1 MTPIKIPVLFAAG
14 LGGMALLVGLTASP
28 APTPPVT
35 GLPWLLVAIAA
46 GLALRFWL
54 RARALVRDHARDRDA
69 EARAAACTADWV
81 RSLAELLASQMGL
94 LRGEM
99 GRAQDL
105 LTQAVGGLVVSFT
118 RVSEQV
124 RAQQNLTLAVTQGSG
139 RASFSDFTRR
149 ASDALGCFAD
159 NARHAGEDADELARL
174 MGAITGRMKSTL
186 GILGEIDA
194 ISKQTKLL
202 ALNAAIEAARAGD
215 VGRGFAVVADEVRS
229 LSERTNQFS
238 QQIRERV
245 SEVHAE
251 VGRAEGAIRK
261 MAAHEN
267 DFAAASRR
275 QVEELMGTVEALNG
289 RMAESARE
297 IGEIAVRVETEVGSA
312 VTGLQFQDLTRQLLD
327 HAGAR
332 LGVAEDL
339 GRQLAAAPDGTAPNG
354 AASGQHAALAAAVAA
369 AHQHYARLGDGPVR
383 QADMRSGDIELF

>member
-1 MTPIKIPVLFAAG
+1 MTLVKTPVLFAAG

-28 APTPPVT
+28 APTPPAT
-35 GLPWLLVAIAA
+35 GLPWLLAAMAA

-54 RARALVRDHARDRDA
+54 RARALVRDHAQGRDA
-69 EARAAACTADWV
+69 ETRAAAARTADWV
-81 RSLAELLASQMGL
+81 RGLAELLASQMGL
-94 LRGEM
+94 SRGEM
-99 GRAQDL
+99 ARAQDL
-105 LTQAVGGLVVSFT
+105 LTQAVSGLVVSFT

-124 RAQQNLTLAVTQGSG
+124 RAQQDLTLAVTQGSG
-139 RASFSDFTRR
+139 GASFSDFTRR

-194 ISKQTKLL
+194 ISKQTNLL

-215 VGRGFAVVADEVRS
+215 IGRGFAVVADEVRA

-245 SEVHAE
+245 SEAHAE

-297 IGEIAVRVETEVGSA
+297 IGEIAVRVEAEVGSA
-312 VTGLQFQDLTRQLLD
+312 VTGLQFQDMTRQLLD

-339 GRQLAAAPDGTAPNG
+339 GRQLAAVPDG
-354 AASGQHAALAAAVAA
+354 AASRQHAVLADAVAA
-369 AHQHYARLGDGPVR
+369 AHRHYAQLGDGPVR